1 MKTVLLH
8 TCCGPCG
15 FSATKFLNGEF
26 NIKYYWYN
34 PNIQPP
40 EEYEK
45 RMNVAQKLFS
55 LITDDY
61 DNKLWIQKVGEANK
75 INLRNEG
82 FQALVNGA
90 NLHNNVAHPLGW
102 VSEANDKRCVEC
114 YRIRLMK
121 TAQKSKE
128 LNADFFSTTLL
139 ISPYQQH
146 SILKKMGE
154 DIARQFGANFYYYDG
169 RPDFYKNLNEF
180 RKSGLYTQKYCGCL
194 FSKNKK

>member
-26 NIKYYWYN
+26 NIKYYWHN

-45 RMNVAQKLFS
+45 RLNVAQKLFS
-55 LITDDY
+55 LIVDPVRDTVSRCDISNGVDDY
-61 DNKLWIQKVGEANK
+61 NEKEWLLKIKDIAKQK
-75 INLRNEG
+75 
-82 FQALVNGA
+82 
-90 NLHNNVAHPLGW
+90 
-102 VSEANDKRCVEC
+102 DKRCAEC
-114 YRIRLMK
+114 YRLRLMM

-128 LNADFFSTTLL
+128 LRIDFFSTTLL

-146 SILKKMGE
+146 DILKKTGE
-154 DIARQFGANFYYYDG
+154 DIARQVGVNFYYYDG
-169 RPDFYKNLNEF
+169 RPNFYKNLNEF
-180 RKSGLYTQKYCGCL
+180 KKSGLYTQKYCGCM
-194 FSKNKK
+194 FSKNEK